1 MQKFLCWG
9 IERFKK
15 SKFIPYLCKHRPG
28 YMATCGKGKASE
40 HRGNH
45 LFEQNDLARLKYLPE
60 DWWYFLNQHGEGLA
74 VDFPLKARP
83 ILSWSSD
90 KYVKKDGQLVKVKK
104 FPIEKICITVVHKA
118 YSYNSKTFCG
128 DKLITGFII
137 YM

>member
-9 IERFKK
+9 IERLKK
-15 SKFIPYLCKHRPG
+15 SKFIPYLCKHRAG
-28 YMATCGKGKASE
+28 YMAICDLWKRKSFRTTRKLY
-40 HRGNH
+40 

-90 KYVKKDGQLVKVKK
+90 KYVKKDGQLVKAKK
-104 FPIEKICITVVHKA
+104 FPTEKICITVVRKA
-118 YSYNSKTFCG
+118 YS
-128 DKLITGFII
+128 
-137 YM
+137 